1 LEAHDVA
8 TGLAAT
14 CAGCVLGLFHQ
25 TLIGIRDILLIIS
38 RITCGAGSSK
48 LTIRGLEVRDV
59 AMGLAATPGTDA
71 GGILVPWNPDES
83 WANDAMIRV
92 NAKVGTPT
100 RSHAVYEHM
109 EVLVHP
115 LGVHLSEGV
124 ATSFWVS
131 ACNLCCAHD

>member
-1 LEAHDVA
+1 M
-8 TGLAAT
+8 
-14 CAGCVLGLFHQ
+14 
-25 TLIGIRDILLIIS
+25 
-38 RITCGAGSSK
+38 
-48 LTIRGLEVRDV
+48 RDV

-92 NAKVGTPT
+92 NAKVGIPT

-131 ACNLCCAHD
+131 ACG